1 MSDIRTYSDWGLDMS
16 GKNLLEFDPV
26 TGHVQCR
33 DLTGGKVDRPDMS
46 GLGIGDVQ
54 RSSLEPGDRARYV
67 QLKDLATG

>member
-46 GLGIGDVQ
+46 GLGIGDI
-54 RSSLEPGDRARYV
+54 
-67 QLKDLATG
+67 